1 MTADGDMQFNVES
14 GKGITLNGAAGVETA
29 LYRDNLRMYYR
40 TLDPNN
46 DFLKYSELGKGYLW
60 LDARNS
66 NYSMGHYTENNGGTH
81 AVFSVMGDNPT
92 SFATL
97 DCRTYVWNDFHCNSL
112 IQDSDANVKNSI
124 EPLDKQKT
132 ANFIYSLIPSQFKF
146 NGNHNRLHHGL
157 IAQEVK
163 EAMGDDDWGLF
174 IDRSVN
180 ETDWEISIEDINGNR
195 TNIPNQAQYSLRY
208 TELIADLIATVQS
221 QNERIEQ
228 LEKLVVS

>member
-1 MTADGDMQFNVES
+1 M
-14 GKGITLNGAAGVETA
+14 
-29 LYRDNLRMYYR
+29 
-40 TLDPNN
+40 
-46 DFLKYSELGKGYLW
+46 
-60 LDARNS
+60 
-66 NYSMGHYTENNGGTH
+66 
-81 AVFSVMGDNPT
+81 
-92 SFATL
+92 
-97 DCRTYVWNDFHCNSL
+97 

-221 QNERIEQ
+221 HNERIEP